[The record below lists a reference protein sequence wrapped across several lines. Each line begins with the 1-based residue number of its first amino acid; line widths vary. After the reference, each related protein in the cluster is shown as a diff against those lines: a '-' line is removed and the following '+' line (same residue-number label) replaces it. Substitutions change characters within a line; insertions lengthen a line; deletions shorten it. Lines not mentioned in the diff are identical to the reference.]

1 MLIDKEVVERVAEA
15 SLPFVEYTKKLQLAS
30 IAKSIEQIK
39 GCQIFIE
46 PFYNGG
52 PSTKCEGCLATCEPY
67 IVPEIDKVPS
77 EKTAVKIRQHF
88 IFYKPSPSDNESE
101 RFRIAH
107 ELGHCAL
114 HWPLGDRKVR
124 KVAGKIKDV
133 GGMYIIEFLK
143 EEEMEAD
150 AFACLLGLYRPAPK
164 RDFVWEV
171 NNLVFDKIQEYNKK
185 GLLQFVRA

>member
-1 MLIDKEVVERVAEA
+1 MLIDKEVVERVAEIGQ
-15 SLPFVEYTKKLQLAS
+15 PFVEYAKKLQLAS

-52 PSTKCEGCLATCEPY
+52 PDTECEGCLATCEPY
-67 IVPEIDKVPS
+67 IVQEIDKIPS
-77 EKTAVKIRQHF
+77 VKNAVRIRQHF
-88 IFYKPSPSDNESE
+88 IFYKPSPSDIEAE

-114 HWPLGDRKVR
+114 HWPLGKRKMRKVS
-124 KVAGKIKDV
+124 GYITGV
-133 GGMYIIEFLK
+133 GDMYIIEFLK
-143 EEEMEAD
+143 KEEMEAD
-150 AFACLLGLYRPAPK
+150 VFACLLGLHRPAPK

-171 NNLVFDKIQEYNKK
+171 NNLVFEKISEYNEK